1 MLKWTGT
8 ALCLLGI
15 ALTSLNIY
23 PLNIFIGF
31 IGSLLW
37 AIAGYIQD
45 DNALLVVE
53 AVAVLLYLA
62 GLVNYVVI
70 ALNKFGIFS

>member
-8 ALCLLGI
+8 TLCLLGI

>member
-8 ALCLLGI
+8 TLCLLGI

-45 DNALLVVE
+45 DKALLVVE